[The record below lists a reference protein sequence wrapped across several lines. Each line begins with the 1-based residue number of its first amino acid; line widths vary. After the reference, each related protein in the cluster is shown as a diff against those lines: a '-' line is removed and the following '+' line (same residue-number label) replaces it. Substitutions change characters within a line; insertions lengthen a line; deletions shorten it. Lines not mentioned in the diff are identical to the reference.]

1 MVVTQ
6 LAAGSV
12 APPRLRTRVVALTER
27 LRRCVSVVKVM
38 VDDPEEGMLSW
49 DESVFR
55 NEHVFEIDFVPETFK
70 HRETQVESLTYALR
84 PAVRG
89 SRPLNVLIRG
99 PPGTGK
105 TTSIQKL
112 FDEIGAQTSDVRT
125 IRVNCQVNATRY
137 SVFSRLFEGT
147 FDYEPPSSGISFKK
161 LFGQIAEKLVDEDRV
176 LVVALDDVNYLFYE
190 NEASDTL
197 YSLLRAHEEYPGAKI
212 GVIVVS
218 SDPTLEVIDELDT
231 RVQSVFRPE
240 DVYFPVYD
248 SPEVVDILAERVE
261 RGFHDGVISRSTLE
275 YVADLTAESGD
286 LRVGIDLL
294 RRAGLNAEMR
304 ASRVVE
310 RKDVEKA
317 YETSKYV
324 NLSRSLS
331 ALSENERTLLR
342 VVAEHD
348 GEQAGDIYEVFAE
361 ETDLG
366 YTRYSEL
373 VNKLDQL
380 GLIEAEYAEID
391 GRGRSRSLSL
401 TYERDAVLDRL
412 E

>member
-1 MVVTQ
+1 M
-6 LAAGSV
+6 
-12 APPRLRTRVVALTER
+12 P
-27 LRRCVSVVKVM
+27 
-38 VDDPEEGMLSW
+38 DDPEGGMLSW

-55 NEHVFEIDFVPETFK
+55 DEHVFEIDYVPETFK
-70 HRETQVESLTYALR
+70 HREGQMRNLTYALR

-89 SRPLNVLIRG
+89 SRPLNVMVRG

-105 TTSIQKL
+105 TTAIQKL
-112 FDEIGAQTSDVRT
+112 FDEVGAQTSDVRT

-161 LFGQIAEKLVDEDRV
+161 LFGQIAEKLVDDDRV

-212 GVIVVS
+212 GVVVVS
-218 SDPTLEVIDELDT
+218 SDPALDVIDELDS

-248 SPEVVDILAERVE
+248 SPEIGDILDERVT
-261 RGFHDGVISRSTLE
+261 RGFHDGVIARDTLE
-275 YVADLTAESGD
+275 HVADLTADSGD

-304 ASRVVE
+304 ASRTVE
-310 RKDVEKA
+310 RQDVDEA
-317 YETSKYV
+317 YEQSKYV

-331 ALSENERTLLR
+331 GLTDTELTLLE
-342 VVAEHD
+342 VIANHD
-348 GEQAGDIYEVFAE
+348 GEQAGEVYDVFRDHTE
-361 ETDLG
+361 LG
-366 YTRYSEL
+366 YTRYSEI

-380 GLIEAEYAEID
+380 SLIDAEYTEVD

-401 TYERDAVLDRL
+401 SYEKEAVLDRL

>member
-1 MVVTQ
+1 M
-6 LAAGSV
+6 A
-12 APPRLRTRVVALTER
+12 
-27 LRRCVSVVKVM
+27 
-38 VDDPEEGMLSW
+38 DDPEEGMLSW

-55 NEHVFEIDFVPETFK
+55 DEHVFEIDYVPETFQ
-70 HRETQVESLTYALR
+70 HREGQMRNLTYALR

-89 SRPLNVLIRG
+89 SRPLNVVVRG

-112 FDEIGAQTSDVRT
+112 FDEVGAQTSDVRT

-161 LFGQIAEKLVDEDRV
+161 LFSQIAEKLVEDDRV

-197 YSLLRAHEEYPGAKI
+197 YSLLRAHEEHPGAKI

-218 SDPTLEVIDELDT
+218 SDPSLDVIDELDS

-248 SPEVVDILAERVE
+248 QPEIVDILDERVR
-261 RGFHDGVISRSTLE
+261 RGFHDGVIGRETLE
-275 YVADLTAESGD
+275 YVAELTADSGD

-304 ASRVVE
+304 ASRSVE
-310 RKDVEKA
+310 RQDVEES
-317 YETSKYV
+317 YEQSKYI

-331 ALSENERTLLR
+331 GLTDTEQVLLE
-342 VVAEHD
+342 VIAHHD
-348 GEQAGDIYEVFAE
+348 GEQAGEVYEAFRE
-361 ETDLG
+361 QTDLG
-366 YTRYSEL
+366 YTRYSEI

-380 GLIEAEYAEID
+380 GLIDAEYAEVD

-401 TYERDAVLDRL
+401 SYEKDAVLDRL